1 MKTTITVQWTAFE
14 KNAISLATVNRIGN
28 AEMTFTADIPPAMFD
43 QEILELLYEQTNLY
57 AGDVWVKYFEDKM
70 PVNRSHTALS
80 VGDKVTI
87 ERNDERS
94 VYLCENTGWEL
105 LTFAFGANVRPMRDV
120 FQLDQDRMMSRM
132 ADAEMGDL

>member
-1 MKTTITVQWTAFE
+1 MKTAITVQWTAFE

-28 AEMTFTADIPPAMFD
+28 AEMTFTTDIPPAMFD
-43 QEILELLYEQTNLY
+43 TEILELLFEQTNLY
-57 AGDVWVKYFEDKM
+57 AGDVWFKYFEDKM
-70 PVNRSHTALS
+70 PDNRSHTALS

-105 LTFAFGANVRPMRDV
+105 LTFEYVGVRPMRDV